1 VGGFFVSIKTGLNID
16 YLCIIMTIDGAHK
29 FINFLIRQS
38 NSGVYLSPS
47 EIDLILNRAQT
58 QYFNKLYG
66 NQNDYRYDRPVP
78 KITYAVTEKISRSL
92 APFLSDPT
100 ALVIDSNGLVNTPT
114 DLYQTV
120 SITHTISG
128 VDYEVTR
135 VEHDRVANNLTSE
148 IEAPDAKYP
157 IYTQLRTKLQFYPK
171 SLASATIIYL
181 KKPTDVVWGYTI
193 VNNVP
198 VYDVSTSVQPEW
210 ADMDMNEVIYLALS
224 YAGLNIKDGDVSQFA
239 NVKTQTGL

>member
-1 VGGFFVSIKTGLNID
+1 MNINQAHQF
-16 YLCIIMTIDGAHK
+16 ID
-29 FINFLIRQS
+29 FLVRQS
-38 NSGVYLSPS
+38 NSGVYLSPT
-47 EIDLILNRAQT
+47 EQDLILNRAQT

-78 KITYAVTEKISRSL
+78 KISYAITEKISRSL

-100 ALVIDSNGLVNTPT
+100 ALVIDGNGQVNTPT

-120 SITHTISG
+120 SVTHTVSG

-135 VEHDRVANNLTSE
+135 VEQDRVSNNLTSS

-171 SLASATIIYL
+171 NLATATIVYL
-181 KKPTDVVWGYTI
+181 KKPIDMVWGYTL
-193 VNNVP
+193 VNGVP
-198 VYDVSTSVQPEW
+198 VYNSATSVQPVWE
-210 ADMDMNEVIYLALS
+210 DMDMNEVIYLALS
-224 YAGLNIKDGDVSQFA
+224 YAGLNIKDADVSQFA

>member
-1 VGGFFVSIKTGLNID
+1 MNINQAHQF
-16 YLCIIMTIDGAHK
+16 ID
-29 FINFLIRQS
+29 FLVRQS
-38 NSGVYLSPS
+38 NSGVYLSPT
-47 EIDLILNRAQT
+47 EQDLILNRAQT

-78 KITYAVTEKISRSL
+78 KISYAITEKISRSL

-100 ALVIDSNGLVNTPT
+100 ALVIDGNGQVNTPT

-120 SITHTISG
+120 SVTHTVSS

-135 VEHDRVANNLTSE
+135 VEQDRVSNNLTSS

-171 SLASATIIYL
+171 NLATATIVYL
-181 KKPTDVVWGYTI
+181 KKPIDMVWGYTL
-193 VNNVP
+193 VNGVP
-198 VYDVSTSVQPEW
+198 VYDSATSVQPVWE
-210 ADMDMNEVIYLALS
+210 DMDMNEVIYLALS
-224 YAGLNIKDGDVSQFA
+224 YAGLNIKDADVSQFA

>member
-1 VGGFFVSIKTGLNID
+1 MNINQAHQF
-16 YLCIIMTIDGAHK
+16 ID
-29 FINFLIRQS
+29 FLVRQS
-38 NSGVYLSPS
+38 NSGVYLSPT
-47 EIDLILNRAQT
+47 EQDLILNRAQT

-78 KITYAVTEKISRSL
+78 KISYAITEKISRSL

-100 ALVIDSNGLVNTPT
+100 PLVIDGNGQVNTPS

-120 SITHTISG
+120 SVTHTVSS

-135 VEHDRVANNLTSE
+135 VEQDRVSNNLTSS

-171 SLASATIIYL
+171 NLATATIVYL
-181 KKPTDVVWGYTI
+181 KKPIDMVWGYTL
-193 VNNVP
+193 VNGVP
-198 VYDVSTSVQPEW
+198 VYDSATSVQPVWE
-210 ADMDMNEVIYLALS
+210 DMDMNEVIYLALS
-224 YAGLNIKDGDVSQFA
+224 YAGLNIKDADVSQFA
-239 NVKTQTGL
+239 NVNTQTGL

>member
-1 VGGFFVSIKTGLNID
+1 MNINQAHQF
-16 YLCIIMTIDGAHK
+16 ID
-29 FINFLIRQS
+29 FLVRQS
-38 NSGVYLSPS
+38 NSGVYLSPT
-47 EIDLILNRAQT
+47 EQDLILNRAQT

-78 KITYAVTEKISRSL
+78 KISYAITEKISRSL

-100 ALVIDSNGLVNTPT
+100 ALVIDGNGQVNTPS

-120 SITHTISG
+120 SVTHTVSS

-135 VEHDRVANNLTSE
+135 VEQDRVSNNLTSS

-171 SLASATIIYL
+171 NLATATIVYL
-181 KKPTDVVWGYTI
+181 KKPIDMVWGYTL
-193 VNNVP
+193 VNGVP
-198 VYDVSTSVQPEW
+198 VYDSATSVQPVWE
-210 ADMDMNEVIYLALS
+210 DMDMNEVIYLALS
-224 YAGLNIKDGDVSQFA
+224 YAGLNIKDADVSQFA

>member
-1 VGGFFVSIKTGLNID
+1 MNINQAHQF
-16 YLCIIMTIDGAHK
+16 ID
-29 FINFLIRQS
+29 FLVRQS
-38 NSGVYLSPS
+38 NSGVYLSPT
-47 EIDLILNRAQT
+47 EQDLILNRAQT

-78 KITYAVTEKISRSL
+78 KISYAITEKISRSL

-100 ALVIDSNGLVNTPT
+100 ALVIDGNGQVNTPT

-120 SITHTISG
+120 SVTHTVSS

-135 VEHDRVANNLTSE
+135 VEQDRVSNNLTSS

-171 SLASATIIYL
+171 DLATATIIYL
-181 KKPTDVVWGYTI
+181 KKPIDMVWGYTL
-193 VNNVP
+193 VNGVP
-198 VYDVSTSVQPEW
+198 VYNSATSVQPVWE
-210 ADMDMNEVIYLALS
+210 DMDMNEVIYLALS
-224 YAGLNIKDGDVSQFA
+224 YAGLNIKDADVSQFA

>member
-1 VGGFFVSIKTGLNID
+1 MNINQAHQF
-16 YLCIIMTIDGAHK
+16 ID
-29 FINFLIRQS
+29 FLVRQS
-38 NSGVYLSPS
+38 NSGVYLSPT
-47 EIDLILNRAQT
+47 EQDLILNRAQT

-78 KITYAVTEKISRSL
+78 KISYAITEKISRSL

-100 ALVIDSNGLVNTPT
+100 ALVIDGNGQVNTPS

-120 SITHTISG
+120 SVTHTVSS

-135 VEHDRVANNLTSE
+135 VEQDRVSNNLTSS

-171 SLASATIIYL
+171 
-181 KKPTDVVWGYTI
+181 
-193 VNNVP
+193 N
-198 VYDVSTSVQPEW
+198 
-210 ADMDMNEVIYLALS
+210 
-224 YAGLNIKDGDVSQFA
+224 
-239 NVKTQTGL
+239 

>member
-1 VGGFFVSIKTGLNID
+1 MNINQAHQF
-16 YLCIIMTIDGAHK
+16 ID
-29 FINFLIRQS
+29 FLVRQS
-38 NSGVYLSPS
+38 NSGVYLSPT
-47 EIDLILNRAQT
+47 EQDLILNRAQT

-78 KITYAVTEKISRSL
+78 KISYAITEKISRSL

-100 ALVIDSNGLVNTPT
+100 ALVIDGNGQVNTPT

-120 SITHTISG
+120 SVTHTVSS

-135 VEHDRVANNLTSE
+135 VEQDRVSNNLTSS

-171 SLASATIIYL
+171 DLATATIVYL
-181 KKPTDVVWGYTI
+181 KKPIDMVWGYTL
-193 VNNVP
+193 VNGVP
-198 VYDVSTSVQPEW
+198 VYNSATSVQPVWE
-210 ADMDMNEVIYLALS
+210 DMDMNEVIYLALS
-224 YAGLNIKDGDVSQFA
+224 YAGLNIKDADVSQFA

>member
-1 VGGFFVSIKTGLNID
+1 MNINQAHQF
-16 YLCIIMTIDGAHK
+16 ID
-29 FINFLIRQS
+29 FLIRQS
-38 NSGVYLSPS
+38 NSGVYLSPT
-47 EIDLILNRAQT
+47 EKDLILNRAQT

-78 KITYAVTEKISRSL
+78 KISYAVTEKISRSL

-100 ALVIDSNGLVNTPT
+100 ALVIDANGQVNTPT

-120 SITHTISG
+120 SVTHTVSSL
-128 VDYEVTR
+128 DYEVTR
-135 VEHDRVANNLTSE
+135 VEQDRVSNNLTSS

-171 SLASATIIYL
+171 NLATATIIYL
-181 KKPTDVVWGYTI
+181 KKPIDMVWGYTL
-193 VNNVP
+193 VNGVP
-198 VYDVSTSVQPEW
+198 VYNSGTSVQPVWE
-210 ADMDMNEVIYLALS
+210 DMDMNEVVYLALS
-224 YAGLNIKDGDVSQFA
+224 YAGLNIKDADVSQFA

>member
-1 VGGFFVSIKTGLNID
+1 MNINQAHQF
-16 YLCIIMTIDGAHK
+16 ID
-29 FINFLIRQS
+29 FLVRQS
-38 NSGVYLSPS
+38 NSGVYLSPT
-47 EIDLILNRAQT
+47 EQDLILNRAQT

-78 KITYAVTEKISRSL
+78 KISYAITEKISRSL

-100 ALVIDSNGLVNTPT
+100 PLVIDGNGQVNTPS

-120 SITHTISG
+120 SVTHTVSS

-135 VEHDRVANNLTSE
+135 VEQDRVSNNLTSS

-171 SLASATIIYL
+171 NLATATIVYL
-181 KKPTDVVWGYTI
+181 KKPIDMVWGYTL
-193 VNNVP
+193 VNGVP
-198 VYDVSTSVQPEW
+198 VYDSATSVQPVWE
-210 ADMDMNEVIYLALS
+210 DMDMNEVIYLALS
-224 YAGLNIKDGDVSQFA
+224 YAGLNIKDADVSQFA

>member
-1 VGGFFVSIKTGLNID
+1 MNINQAHQF
-16 YLCIIMTIDGAHK
+16 ID
-29 FINFLIRQS
+29 FLIRQS
-38 NSGVYLSPS
+38 NSGVYLSPT
-47 EIDLILNRAQT
+47 EKDLILNRAQT

-78 KITYAVTEKISRSL
+78 KISYAVTEKISRSL

-100 ALVIDSNGLVNTPT
+100 ALVIDANGQVNTPN

-120 SITHTISG
+120 SVTHTVSSL
-128 VDYEVTR
+128 DYEVTR
-135 VEHDRVANNLTSE
+135 VEQDRVSNNLTSS

-171 SLASATIIYL
+171 NLATATIIYL
-181 KKPTDVVWGYTI
+181 KKPIDMVWGYTL
-193 VNNVP
+193 VNGVP
-198 VYDVSTSVQPEW
+198 VYNSGTSVQPVWE
-210 ADMDMNEVIYLALS
+210 DMDMNEVIYLALS
-224 YAGLNIKDGDVSQFA
+224 YAGLNIKDADVSQFA

>member
-1 VGGFFVSIKTGLNID
+1 MNINQAHQF
-16 YLCIIMTIDGAHK
+16 ID
-29 FINFLIRQS
+29 FLIRQS
-38 NSGVYLSPS
+38 NSGVYLSPT
-47 EIDLILNRAQT
+47 EKDLILNRAQT

-78 KITYAVTEKISRSL
+78 KISYAVTEKISRSL

-100 ALVIDSNGLVNTPT
+100 ALVIDANGQVNTPT

-120 SITHTISG
+120 SVTHTVSSL
-128 VDYEVTR
+128 DYEVTR
-135 VEHDRVANNLTSE
+135 VEQDRVSNNLTSS

-171 SLASATIIYL
+171 NLATATIVYL
-181 KKPTDVVWGYTI
+181 KKPIDMVWGYTL
-193 VNNVP
+193 VGGVP
-198 VYDVSTSVQPEW
+198 VYNSGTSVQPVWE
-210 ADMDMNEVIYLALS
+210 DMDMNEVVYLALS
-224 YAGLNIKDGDVSQFA
+224 YAGLNIKDADVSQFA